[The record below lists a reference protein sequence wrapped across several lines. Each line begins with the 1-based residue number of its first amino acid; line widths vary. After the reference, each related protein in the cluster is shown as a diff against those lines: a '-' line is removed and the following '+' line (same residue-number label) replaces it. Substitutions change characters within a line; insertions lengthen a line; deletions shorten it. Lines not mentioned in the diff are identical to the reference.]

1 MAERLSKEESNLKKL
16 RRSPIPMTFVKKQKG
31 SWNHQNWLDFLA
43 YLEEKQYFP
52 IDTDKVGL
60 LLEEKKKQYLESQK
74 EG

>member
-1 MAERLSKEESNLKKL
+1 MAERLSKAESNLKKL

-31 SWNHQNWLDFLA
+31 SWNHQDWLGFLA